1 MDEFTAAIKAREL
14 IRRVNVSSIPV
25 QVEPFLAALG
35 CELTVDNGMSPN
47 EPGYCLSKNGKH
59 VIVVNGKD
67 SPERQRFTAFHE
79 MGHIDLNL
87 PSEHAGSPSWSYAK
101 RSPNEIC
108 CDMYAAEI
116 LLPHRFF
123 KPFVDIA
130 DIGMAALDELAE
142 KFEAS
147 VTATGSRFATTTGIP
162 CAFVVSEGG
171 KIKYSVMSKVLREA
185 RAWITRGMFIPSGSL
200 SALLRNGQVAK
211 GPLEVAADIW
221 FNDWRR
227 GGMLLE
233 EARHLSSYDQTLA
246 ILWFEDEEVPHE
258 PSANIDD
265 EGEETGLKELDG
277 VLPWPG
283 KRRRR

>member
-1 MDEFTAAIKAREL
+1 MDELTAAIKAREL
-14 IRRVNVSSIPV
+14 IQRVNVSSIPV

-35 CELTVDNGMSPN
+35 CELKVDNGMNPN

-67 SPERQRFTAFHE
+67 SDERKRFTAFHE
-79 MGHIDLNL
+79 MAHIDLKL

-108 CDMYAAEI
+108 CDTYAAEL

-123 KPFVDIA
+123 KPLVDRA
-130 DIGMAALDELAE
+130 EIGMAALDDLRE

-147 VTATGSRFATTTGIP
+147 LTATGSKFATTTDIP
-162 CAFVVSEGG
+162 CAFVVSESG
-171 KIKYSVMSKVLREA
+171 KIKYAVMSKALREA
-185 RAWITRGMFIPSGSL
+185 RAWITRGTSLPSGSL
-200 SALLRNGQVAK
+200 SALLRNGQSAK
-211 GPLEVAADIW
+211 GPREIAADIW

-227 GGMLLE
+227 GGVLLE
-233 EARHLSSYDQTLA
+233 EARHLLGYDQILSL
-246 ILWFEDEEVPHE
+246 LWFEDEEVPHE
-258 PSANIDD
+258 PDADNDD
-265 EGEETGLKELDG
+265 TDKETGLKELDG

>member
-1 MDEFTAAIKAREL
+1 MDELTAAIKARDL
-14 IRRVNVSSIPV
+14 IQRVNVNSIPV
-25 QVEPFLAALG
+25 QVEPFLTALG
-35 CELTVDNGMSPN
+35 CELKVDNGMSPN
-47 EPGYCLSKNGKH
+47 EPGYCLSRNGKH

-67 SPERQRFTAFHE
+67 SDERKRFSIFHE
-79 MGHIDLNL
+79 VAHIDLKL
-87 PSEHAGSPSWSYAK
+87 PSEHTGSPSWSYAK

-123 KPFVDIA
+123 KPLVDGA
-130 DIGMAALDELAE
+130 EIGMAALDDLAG

-147 VTATGSRFATTTGIP
+147 LTSTGSRFATTTNIP

-171 KIKYSVMSKVLREA
+171 KIKYAVMSKALREA
-185 RAWITRGMFIPSGSL
+185 RAWIARGTSLPLGSL
-200 SALLRNGQVAK
+200 AALLRNGQLAK
-211 GPLEVAADIW
+211 GPQEIAADIW

-227 GGMLLE
+227 GGVLLE
-233 EARHLSSYDQTLA
+233 EARHLSGYDQILSL
-246 ILWFEDEEVPHE
+246 LWFEDEEVPHE
-258 PSANIDD
+258 PGANSDD
-265 EGEETGLKELDG
+265 QGEETGLKELDG

>member
-1 MDEFTAAIKAREL
+1 MDELTAVIKARDL
-14 IRRVNVSSIPV
+14 IQRVNVSSAPV

-35 CELTVDNGMSPN
+35 CELKVDNDMGRN
-47 EPGYCLSKNGKH
+47 EAGYCLSRNGKH

-79 MGHIDLNL
+79 LAHIDLKL

-101 RSPNEIC
+101 RSLNEIC
-108 CDMYAAEI
+108 CDTYAAEI

-123 KPFVDIA
+123 KPLVDKS
-130 DIGMAALDELAE
+130 DIGMAALDELADQ
-142 KFEAS
+142 FEAS
-147 VTATGSRFATTTGIP
+147 LTATGSRFANTAAFP

-171 KIKYSVMSKVLREA
+171 KIKYTVMSTSLRA
-185 RAWITRGMFIPSGSL
+185 AHAFITRGTSTPSGSA
-200 SALLRNGQVAK
+200 SALLRSGKSTK
-211 GPLEVAADIW
+211 GPQEVPADIW

-227 GGMLLE
+227 GGLLLE
-233 EARHLSSYDQTLA
+233 EARHLSTYDQTLA
-246 ILWFEDEEVPHE
+246 LLWFEDEEVP
-258 PSANIDD
+258 PKPGGGDDD
-265 EGEETGLKELDG
+265 EDGGLLKELDG